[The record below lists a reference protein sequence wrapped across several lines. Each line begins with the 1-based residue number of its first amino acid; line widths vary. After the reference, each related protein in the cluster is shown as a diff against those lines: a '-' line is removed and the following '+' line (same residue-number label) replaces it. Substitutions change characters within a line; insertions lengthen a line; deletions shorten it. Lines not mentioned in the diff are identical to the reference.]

1 MTSSRI
7 TFVQN
12 SESCDKHLKSGKHSF
27 HRFFLLHSESFI
39 LLNESEGL
47 GLLDLSVAFMS
58 HLERIKDRLCSL
70 FVGYLLIF
78 CIGYGI
84 EQNGP
89 CLVMIFECLLLGI
102 HHLASGDN
110 LSFSIL
116 GLFIAFND

>member
-1 MTSSRI
+1 MISSRV

-12 SESCDKHLKSGKHSF
+12 SKSCKKHLKSGKHSF

-47 GLLDLSVAFMS
+47 RLLDLSVAFMG

-70 FVGYLLIF
+70 FISDLLIF

-89 CLVMIFECLLLGI
+89 CLVMILEGFLLGI
-102 HHLASGDN
+102 RHLASGDN
-110 LSFSIL
+110 LPFSIL
-116 GLFIAFND
+116 GLFITFNN